1 MGEVWLM
8 KIQQYSPVP
17 QLISMDSKDIPYE
30 MHFTRDKDLINQYK
44 KLRQSLYDSDPKFVG
59 FRIFSH
65 TSTENY
71 NDPDNQMLILHHG
84 KECYGG
90 GGVRI
95 SMPQRPVIL
104 EIEQDILPPS
114 GKCCFSL
121 RERFPELE
129 LNKYA
134 YAEFGRFALRPD
146 MRTNSIIK
154 EMHLSTMRRCLDYRV
169 RYFFTLS
176 DKVCT
181 RLYKRIYTNAGALCT
196 ICNDL
201 DIPMRSEYEGLKMH
215 LMVGDLKQLYVVPS
229 ASKADRLLE
238 PYSDF
243 EFN

>member
-1 MGEVWLM
+1 MADRV
-8 KIQQYSPVP
+8 KQYSLVP
-17 QLISMDSKDIPYE
+17 QLISIDSKDIPYE
-30 MHFTRDKDLINQYK
+30 MHFTRDKGFINQYK
-44 KLRQSLYDSDPKFVG
+44 QLRQSLYDIDPKFVG

-71 NDPDNQMLILHHG
+71 EDPDNQMLILHNG

-90 GGVRI
+90 VCVRM

-114 GKCCFSL
+114 GKFCFSL

-134 YAEFGRFALRPD
+134 YAEIGRFALRPD
-146 MRTNSIIK
+146 MCTNSIIK
-154 EMHLSTMRRCLDYRV
+154 EMHLSTMQRCLDYRV

-176 DKVCT
+176 DKVRT
-181 RLYKRIYTNAGALCT
+181 RLYKRIYANAGVLCT
-196 ICNDL
+196 IRHDL
-201 DIPMRSEYEGLKMH
+201 DIPMRPEYEGLKMH
-215 LMVGDLKQLYVVPS
+215 LLVGDMKKLYVVPS
-229 ASKADRLLE
+229 DSNADHLFE
-238 PYSDF
+238 PFSDF